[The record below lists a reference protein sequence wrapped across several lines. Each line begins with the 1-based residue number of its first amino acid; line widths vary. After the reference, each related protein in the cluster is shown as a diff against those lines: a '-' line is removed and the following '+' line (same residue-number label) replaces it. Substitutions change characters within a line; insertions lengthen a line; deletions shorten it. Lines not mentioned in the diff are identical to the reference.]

1 MAKYLLLLQLFVPG
15 NHEYYTMDAN
25 SWLTHLDS
33 LGVNVLH
40 NSNRKIPPQADPKE
54 QLCMAGVDDIEADR
68 IM

>member
-1 MAKYLLLLQLFVPG
+1 
-15 NHEYYTMDAN
+15 MDAN

-40 NSNRKIPPQADPKE
+40 NSNRKIPPQVDSKE